1 MSEPTT
7 SEAVPGTLTA
17 PSSAVPDE
25 DAYFADVV
33 DKYRQHVNPYLA
45 EVLAYAGFGVEV
57 YGEGCYIEDHRG
69 RRYLDCL
76 GGYGTFALGHR
87 HPRVV
92 SAVKDQLDSLGMS
105 GKAFFGKPAAD
116 LAAELANIAPAG
128 LQYTFFSNSG
138 AEAVEGALKFAKV
151 ATGRSRIISTVGAYH
166 GKTLGALATTGREKY
181 RTPVE
186 PLMPGVEFIPF
197 GDTAAAVAAIDD
209 QTAAFIVE
217 PIQGEGGIHVPPD
230 GYLRAIR
237 EACDRSGALMI
248 ADEVQTCIGRTGAMF
263 GCDHEGV
270 APDLMTLAKQL
281 GGGVMPIGATMGT
294 ASVWEKVF
302 AENPLMHTSTF
313 GGNPM
318 ACAAGLAAVR
328 VVQEEDLVAR
338 SRDRGAL
345 MMELLQEVQAR
356 HPDLVSDVRGKGL
369 MIGVEFA
376 TEAVSESTAM
386 QVLERGMC
394 VAYTLNNP
402 RVIRLEPPLIISEGD
417 VRKAVEILDGS
428 LTESRRLLA
437 MPASLA

>member
-7 SEAVPGTLTA
+7 PGAVPGTRTEV
-17 PSSAVPDE
+17 SSAVPDG
-25 DAYFADVV
+25 DAYFAEVV
-33 DKYRQHVNPYLA
+33 DKYREHVNPYLA
-45 EVLAYAGFGVEV
+45 EFLVFAGFGVEV

-69 RRYLDCL
+69 RRFLDCL

-92 SAVKDQLDSLGMS
+92 DAVKQQLDSLGMS

-116 LAAELANIAPAG
+116 LAAELAKIAPAG

-138 AEAVEGALKFAKV
+138 AEAVEAALKFAKV
-151 ATGRSRIISTVGAYH
+151 ATGRRRIISTIGAYH

-181 RTPVE
+181 RTRAE

-217 PIQGEGGIHVPPD
+217 PVQGEGGIHVPPD

-313 GGNPM
+313 GGNPL
-318 ACAAGLAAVR
+318 ACAAGLAAVQ
-328 VVQEEDLVAR
+328 VVQEEDLVVR

-345 MMELLQEVQAR
+345 MLELLQEMQSR
-356 HPDLVSDVRGKGL
+356 HPDLVTDVRGRGL

-376 TEAVSESTAM
+376 TEDVSELTAM
-386 QVLERGMC
+386 QVLQRGMC

-402 RVIRLEPPLIISEGD
+402 RVIRLEPPLIISEGE
-417 VRKAVEILDGS
+417 VREAVAILDAS
-428 LTESRRLLA
+428 LSESSRLLA
-437 MPASLA
+437 TPA